1 VEILIQD
8 FERSGM
14 REMHLRCAEF
24 ELYLSSDPNGRGI
37 ESAYE
42 SRTDASTS
50 TSIAP
55 AAAAAGAVN
64 SAVKPAI
71 AVPAAIAAALAQQ
84 LPPNAII
91 VRAPYLGTF
100 YRSPK
105 PGAAP
110 YVEAGDAVTAETELC
125 LVEVMKLFTAVR
137 AGVAG
142 RVFSILATDGQLV
155 QGDQALFAVVPA

>member
-1 VEILIQD
+1 VEILIQE
-8 FERSGM
+8 FERSGV
-14 REMHLRCAEF
+14 RELHLRCDQF

-37 ESAYE
+37 EAAYE
-42 SRTDASTS
+42 APS
-50 TSIAP
+50 P
-55 AAAAAGAVN
+55 AAAAQRGDIDA
-64 SAVKPAI
+64 SKPAI
-71 AVPAAIAAALAQQ
+71 AAPATIAAAVAQQ

-142 RVFSILATDGQLV
+142 KVFSILATDGQLV
-155 QGDQALFAVVPA
+155 QGDQALFVMVPA